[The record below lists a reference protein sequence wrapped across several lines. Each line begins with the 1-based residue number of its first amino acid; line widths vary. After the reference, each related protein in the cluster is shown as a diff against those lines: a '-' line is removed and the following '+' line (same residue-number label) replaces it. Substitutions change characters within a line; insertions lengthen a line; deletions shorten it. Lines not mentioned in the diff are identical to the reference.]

1 MSDYL
6 VKALAYEGFVR
17 AYAVNATET
26 IAEAQRRHDTWNTS
40 SAALGRTMIGALM
53 LGATL
58 KGEDKMTV
66 KIEGNGPAGAIVV
79 DSNGKGEVK
88 GYIKNP
94 HISLP
99 LNEVGKIDVRG
110 AVGTEGMFTVIK
122 DLGLKEPFS
131 GQTPIVSG
139 EIGEDFT
146 YYLAVSEQIPSA
158 VGVSVLVDTDDS
170 IKTAGGFM
178 IQNMPGASD
187 EIIDQIE
194 ARLKETAR
202 ISTLLDEGQTPEE
215 ILQKLLA
222 TDDVEFLETM
232 SVQFKCDCSKEK
244 FASAIITLGA
254 EQIQELIDQDHGAE
268 AVCAFCNNKY
278 EYSEAD
284 LYELKHEILGE

>member
-26 IAEAQRRHDTWNTS
+26 VGEAQERHDTWNTS
-40 SAALGRTMIGALM
+40 SAALGRTMIGAVM
-53 LGATL
+53 LGAML

-99 LNEVGKIDVRG
+99 LNEIGKIDVRG
-110 AVGTEGMFTVIK
+110 AVGTEGMFTVTK

-178 IQNMPGASD
+178 IQIMPGASD

-194 ARLKETAR
+194 GRLKETAR

-215 ILQKLLA
+215 ILQNLLA

-232 SVQFKCDCSKEK
+232 PVQFKCDCSKEK

-278 EYSEAD
+278 KYSEAD
-284 LYELKHEILGE
+284 LYELKQEILGE

>member
-26 IAEAQRRHDTWNTS
+26 VGEAQERHDTWNTS
-40 SAALGRTMIGALM
+40 SAVLGRTMIGALM
-53 LGATL
+53 LGAML

-99 LNEVGKIDVRG
+99 LNEIGKIDVRG
-110 AVGTEGMFTVIK
+110 AVGTEGMFTVTK

-178 IQNMPGASD
+178 IQIMPGASD

-194 ARLKETAR
+194 MRLTEIAR

-215 ILQKLLA
+215 ILQNLLG

-232 SVQFKCDCSKEK
+232 PVQFKCDCSKEK

-278 EYSEAD
+278 KYSEAD
-284 LYELKHEILGE
+284 LYELKQEILGE

>member
-26 IAEAQRRHDTWNTS
+26 VGEAQERHDTWNTS
-40 SAALGRTMIGALM
+40 SAALGRTMIGAVM
-53 LGATL
+53 LGAML

-99 LNEVGKIDVRG
+99 LNEIGKIDVRG
-110 AVGTEGMFTVIK
+110 AVGTEGMFTVTK

-178 IQNMPGASD
+178 IQIMPGASD

-194 ARLKETAR
+194 VRLKETAR

-215 ILQKLLA
+215 ILQNLLG

-232 SVQFKCDCSKEK
+232 PVQFKCDCSKEK

-278 EYSEAD
+278 KYSEAD
-284 LYELKHEILGE
+284 LYELKQEILGE